1 MAYPARETA
10 GVSDWP
16 SESREP
22 PVRKSCRWNRSRLRL
37 LRPPQIHKCQLLDS
51 RRPKS
56 LRRRMP
62 ASTTQQSTSATLLI
76 VDDDA
81 TARDGLRR
89 VFESAGHRAIT
100 VADAPSALRL
110 LRKQPCDLVM
120 LDVELPEVD
129 GLALCRLLRAQPAM
143 KQLPVVVFSAT
154 DSEGRKVEAF
164 SAGADDYIVKPST
177 PGELIS
183 RVNSHLNIAQR
194 ESELIGSNRELRF
207 LADLGR
213 GLLRTL
219 EPDQVAR
226 RVAGVTY
233 EGTNGALCACA
244 VKSNGEGFAVC
255 VFDREGNAD
264 SSSLIDTDRM
274 EKWLASSRCTAPA
287 WLTNNREFLL
297 RDDQHETE
305 YLVPIRFGGNNFGAL
320 VVAFNVA
327 GDCTETECR
336 LVDAAAQ
343 QAAFAAHIS
352 SLYLGARESA
362 ATLAEEVDR
371 RTAESEM
378 QQRFTEA
385 IIDTLPLSL
394 YAIDR
399 DYRIVAWNRNRE
411 LGELGLPRGEVL
423 GRNIFEVLT
432 RQSRELLE
440 REFSKVFATGEIHW
454 VEQEAVTQGG
464 ETNHWLISKI
474 PMRADEGD
482 EVTHVITVGENI
494 TTRVKSDR
502 AVARAEKLA
511 AVGRLAAGVVHEIN
525 NPLATI
531 AACAESLEKR
541 IKEGAFS
548 ESPAAEDL
556 REYLG
561 LIRDE
566 AFRCKTITNG
576 LLDFSRLRAG
586 ERVPVDMTEV
596 IKATARLVTH
606 QLRGEHI
613 QIEVESLGNLP
624 TVSGNIGQLQ
634 QAVVALATN
643 AIDAMPDG
651 GTLTLRARASGSR
664 ILIEVCDT
672 GVGIAAENM
681 TKIFDPFFT
690 TKDVGRGTG
699 LGLAV
704 CYGILSEHGGRLDVR
719 SSVGVGT
726 TFTITLPV
734 ASDWN

>member
-1 MAYPARETA
+1 VA
-10 GVSDWP
+10 G
-16 SESREP
+16 
-22 PVRKSCRWNRSRLRL
+22 
-37 LRPPQIHKCQLLDS
+37 
-51 RRPKS
+51 
-56 LRRRMP
+56 
-62 ASTTQQSTSATLLI
+62 
-76 VDDDA
+76 
-81 TARDGLRR
+81 
-89 VFESAGHRAIT
+89 
-100 VADAPSALRL
+100 DAPSALRL

-129 GLALCRLLRAQPAM
+129 GVAFCRLLRAQPAM
-143 KQLPVVVFSAT
+143 RQLPVVVFSAT
-154 DSEGRKVEAF
+154 DSETRKVEAF
-164 SAGADDYIVKPST
+164 NAGVDDYIVKPST
-177 PGELIS
+177 PGELLS
-183 RVNSHLNIAQR
+183 RVTSHLNMAQR
-194 ESELIGSNRELRF
+194 ESDLIGSNRELSF

-219 EPDQVAR
+219 YPEQVAR
-226 RVAGVTY
+226 RVAGALF
-233 EGTNGALCACA
+233 EGTTAALSACA
-244 VKSNGEGFAVC
+244 VKNNGHGLAVC
-255 VFDREGNAD
+255 VFDREGAAEN
-264 SSSLIDTDRM
+264 SELINIQRL
-274 EKWLASSRCTAPA
+274 EKWLALPGSVSAIR
-287 WLTNNREFLL
+287 LTNSREFIL
-297 RDDQHETE
+297 RDEQHETE
-305 YLVPIRFGGNNFGAL
+305 YMAPIRFGGKVFGAL
-320 VVAFNVA
+320 VVAFGSA
-327 GDCTETECR
+327 DDCTPTECR
-336 LVDAAAQ
+336 LLDAAAQ
-343 QAAFAAHIS
+343 QAALAAHIS

-378 QQRFTEA
+378 HQRFTEA

-411 LGELGLPRGEVL
+411 LGELGLPRGEAL

-432 RQSRELLE
+432 KQNRELLE
-440 REFSKVFATGEIHW
+440 REFGKVFATGEIHR
-454 VEQEAVTQGG
+454 VEQETVTESG

-482 EVTHVITVGENI
+482 AVTHVITVGENI
-494 TTRVKSDR
+494 TVRVKAYR

-541 IKEGAFS
+541 IEEGAFTD
-548 ESPAAEDL
+548 SPDADDL

-566 AFRCKTITNG
+566 AFRCKNITNG

-586 ERVPVDMTEV
+586 QRVPVDMAEI
-596 IKATARLVTH
+596 IKAAARLVTH
-606 QLRGEHI
+606 QQRGDNVGI
-613 QIEVESLGNLP
+613 DVEASAHLP
-624 TVSGNIGQLQ
+624 KVSGDVAQLQ

-643 AIDAMPDG
+643 AIDAMPNG
-651 GTLTLRARASGSR
+651 GTLTLRASCSGPR
-664 ILIEVCDT
+664 LLVQVIDT
-672 GVGIAAENM
+672 GIGIPPENM

-704 CYGILSEHGGRLDVR
+704 CYGILSDHGGRLDVR
-719 SSVGVGT
+719 SSVGAGT

-734 ASDWN
+734 ADVSN

>member
-1 MAYPARETA
+1 MP
-10 GVSDWP
+10 VSLSQP
-16 SESREP
+16 
-22 PVRKSCRWNRSRLRL
+22 
-37 LRPPQIHKCQLLDS
+37 
-51 RRPKS
+51 
-56 LRRRMP
+56 
-62 ASTTQQSTSATLLI
+62 TSGATLLI

-81 TARDGLRR
+81 SAREGLRS
-89 VFESAGHRAIT
+89 VFENAGHRTIA
-100 VADAPSALRL
+100 VGDVPSALRL

-129 GLALCRLLRAQPAM
+129 GLAFCRLLRAQPAM
-143 KQLPVVVFSAT
+143 RNLPVVVFSAS
-154 DSEGRKVEAF
+154 DSEDRKVEAF
-164 SAGADDYIVKPST
+164 NAGVDDYIVKPST
-177 PGELIS
+177 PGELLS
-183 RVNSHLNIAQR
+183 RVTSHLNIAQR
-194 ESELIGSNRELRF
+194 ESELLGSNRELSF

-219 EPDQVAR
+219 YPEQVAR
-226 RVAGVTY
+226 RVAGSIF
-233 EGTNGALCACA
+233 EGTKGALSACA
-244 VKSNGEGFAVC
+244 VKNNGHGLAVC
-255 VFDREGNAD
+255 VFDREGSAENAE
-264 SSSLIDTDRM
+264 LINLEGL
-274 EKWLASSRCTAPA
+274 EKWLASLGSANATSV
-287 WLTNNREFLL
+287 TNQRDFLL
-297 RDDQHETE
+297 RDEQHETE
-305 YLVPIRFGGNNFGAL
+305 YLAPIRFGGKVFGAL
-320 VVAFNVA
+320 VVAFSA
-327 GDCTETECR
+327 ATDCTADERR
-336 LVDAAAQ
+336 LIDAAAQ
-343 QAAFAAHIS
+343 QAALAAHIS

-378 QQRFTEA
+378 HQRFTEA

-432 RQSRELLE
+432 KQSRALLE
-440 REFSKVFATGEIHW
+440 IEFGKVFSTGEIHR
-454 VEQEAVTQGG
+454 VEQETVTSSGD
-464 ETNHWLISKI
+464 TNHWLISKI
-474 PMRADEGD
+474 PMRANEGN

-494 TTRVKSDR
+494 TALVKAHR

-541 IKEGAFS
+541 IKEGAFTD
-548 ESPAAEDL
+548 SPEEEDL

-566 AFRCKTITNG
+566 AFRCKNITNG

-586 ERVPVDMTEV
+586 QRVPVDMAEI
-596 IKATARLVTH
+596 IKAAARLVTH
-606 QLRGEHI
+606 QQRGDNI
-613 QIEVESLGNLP
+613 QIVVEAVADLP
-624 TVSGNIGQLQ
+624 RVSGDVGQLQ

-643 AIDAMPDG
+643 AIDAMPEG
-651 GTLTLRARASGSR
+651 GTLSLRASRSGSSV
-664 ILIEVCDT
+664 LVQVSDT
-672 GVGIAAENM
+672 GMGIPPENM
-681 TKIFDPFFT
+681 TTIFDPFFT

-704 CYGILSEHGGRLDVR
+704 CYGILSDHGGRLDVR
-719 SSVGVGT
+719 SSLGAGT

-734 ASDWN
+734 AD